1 MPADIKI
8 LTPQDIEPLRQQ
20 LDEIRRL
27 LESSRKN
34 FPADA
39 PVMDLKMWEA
49 KTGMRQKTALA
60 MCNSGDLPAMKLGKK
75 WYICIDKVQQMIEKI
90 M

>member
-1 MPADIKI
+1 
-8 LTPQDIEPLRQQ
+8 
-20 LDEIRRL
+20 
-27 LESSRKN
+27 
-34 FPADA
+34 
-39 PVMDLKMWEA
+39 MDLKMWEA